1 MRFMAG
7 HGPGKIPLCLLMFT
21 LAFTASVNVQAAKP
35 IRAYIAV
42 IIDDLGV
49 NWAHGLKAIRLPG
62 PVALSIIPGQTFSTR
77 LAQHAYG
84 RRKDV
89 ILHLPMEPVER
100 KDLLPAGG
108 LRTDMSSDEIYRTLE
123 NGLASVPHAVAIN
136 NHMGSAFTSNKKAM
150 ARLMA
155 AVHEQNPELFF
166 IDSLTTPRS
175 VARRQATEH
184 GVPSLAR
191 SVFLDNERTEKAIE
205 QRFDELVSIARKYGG
220 ALAIGHPFPET
231 LAVLNRRLVPLSEGN
246 VRLIP
251 VTMLMAMKIQEREP
265 WR

>member
-1 MRFMAG
+1 MHIVAG
-7 HGPGKIPLCLLMFT
+7 SGLRRLSLSLLALVFVFIAVET
-21 LAFTASVNVQAAKP
+21 GNAAKP
-35 IRAYIAV
+35 TRAYIAI

-49 NWAHGLKAIRLPG
+49 SWASGLKAIRLPG
-62 PVALSIIPGQTFSTR
+62 PVALSILPDQTFSTQ
-77 LAQHAYG
+77 LAQHAHG

-100 KDLLPAGG
+100 KDLLPVDG
-108 LRTDMSSDEIYRTLE
+108 LRTDMSDEEIYRSVE
-123 NGLASVPHAVAIN
+123 NGLASVPHAIAIS
-136 NHMGSAFTSNKKAM
+136 NHMGSAFTSDKKAM
-150 ARLMA
+150 SQLMA
-155 AVHEQNPELFF
+155 AVQELNPGLFF

-175 VARRQATEH
+175 VARRQATAH
-184 GVPSLAR
+184 GIPSLAR
-191 SVFLDNERTEKAIE
+191 SVFLDNERSEAAIE
-205 QRFDELVSIARKYGG
+205 KQFDELVSIARKYGG

-231 LAVLNRRLVPLSEGN
+231 LAVLQRRLAPLSEGG